1 LENPVIE
8 NLCKALEVQQM
19 LGLSRSNGEVRKPRL
34 PDGIRVYAISDIH
47 GCADLLQ
54 KMFTVI
60 DRDLA
65 NARPMRA
72 IHVFLGDY
80 IDRGPESRQTIDLLV
95 NRSRHHETVFLKGN
109 HEAFLFDV
117 LKSPSQLQ
125 GWRQYGGLQTLISY
139 GLTPSLN
146 PDEAEQ
152 AELIKELAHKIPPHQ
167 RRFFNSLR
175 LRFVCGDFFF
185 VHAGVRPGIPL
196 SQQKEE
202 DLLWIRDEFLESEEH
217 FPKYIVH
224 GHTPVREPDIRPN
237 RINIDTGAYAT
248 GNLTLLTIQ
257 GKSILAL

>member
-1 LENPVIE
+1 
-8 NLCKALEVQQM
+8 LEVKQM
-19 LGLSRSNGEVRKPRL
+19 LGLSRSTGGIRKPRL
-34 PDGIRVYAISDIH
+34 PDGIRIYAISDIH

-65 NARPMRA
+65 NAKPMRA

-80 IDRGPESRQTIDLLV
+80 IDRGPESSQTIDLLV
-95 NRSRHHETVFLKGN
+95 NRSRTHETVFLKGN

-117 LKSPSQLQ
+117 LKSPAQLQ
-125 GWRQYGGLQTLISY
+125 GWKQYGGLQTLVSY
-139 GLTPSLN
+139 GLKPSLN

-152 AELIKELAHKIPPHQ
+152 AELIRELAEKISPDQ

-196 SQQKEE
+196 PQQKEE
-202 DLLWIRDEFLESEEH
+202 DLLWIRDEFLQSEEQ
-217 FPKYIVH
+217 FSRYIVH
-224 GHTPVREPDIRPN
+224 GHSPVREPDIRPN

-257 GKSILAL
+257 GDSMLAL

>member
-1 LENPVIE
+1 
-8 NLCKALEVQQM
+8 LEVKQM
-19 LGLSRSNGEVRKPRL
+19 LGLLRSTGGIRKPRL
-34 PDGIRVYAISDIH
+34 PDGIRIYAISDIH

-54 KMFTVI
+54 EMFTVI

-65 NARPMRA
+65 NARPMRS

-80 IDRGPESRQTIDLLV
+80 IDRGPDSRQTIDLLI
-95 NRSRHHETVFLKGN
+95 NRSRDHESVFLKGN

-117 LKSPSQLQ
+117 LKSPANLQ
-125 GWRQYGGLQTLISY
+125 GWKQYGGLQTLVSY

-152 AELIKELAHKIPPHQ
+152 TELITELAHRIPSYQ
-167 RRFFNSLR
+167 RRFFNNLR
-175 LRFVCGDFFF
+175 LRFVCGDFYF

-196 SQQKEE
+196 AQQKEE
-202 DLLWIRDEFLESEEH
+202 DLLWIREEFLESEER
-217 FPKYIVH
+217 FSKYIVH
-224 GHTPVREPDIRPN
+224 GHTPVREPDMRSN

-257 GKSILAL
+257 GDRILAL